1 MKLTFELG
9 NFFTKVNLSLLILCV
24 FFVLYLTIPDSEFE
38 NVKSNNSYLDRFYFT
53 VSCHT
58 GRRELDT
65 YKPLSDRAKFLTI
78 FHMLL
83 SFTIIFI

>member
-1 MKLTFELG
+1 MKLTLELS

-24 FFVLYLTIPDSEFE
+24 FFVLYLTIPDFEFE
-38 NVKSNNSYLDRFYFT
+38 NVKSNNSYLDRFYYT

>member
-1 MKLTFELG
+1 MKLTLELG

-83 SFTIIFI
+83 SFSIIFI

>member
-24 FFVLYLTIPDSEFE
+24 FFVFLPNYTRFEFE
-38 NVKSNNSYLDRFYFT
+38 NVKSNNSYLDRFYYT

-58 GRRELDT
+58 GRRELRYISSQKVT
-65 YKPLSDRAKFLTI
+65 GQNF
-78 FHMLL
+78 
-83 SFTIIFI
+83 